1 MNGLENFSIFN
12 ILGMTEQDLKAQ
24 VKRPLDFWLKE
35 VRTVKDPGEA
45 LSLLNQ
51 AEEWTAEQKITVIK
65 GMLTLNLV
73 SFLTSNKVDFLDYD
87 GWKKYMQ
94 ENPFVPA
101 QTLEIPN
108 DKVVDL
114 SVQAMKVLRPKVT
127 RDMMRSGRAPKPQKL
142 LGQLV
147 EIWIKEDEEK
157 KLFFIGWAIYATV
170 MRTQAQAGMSIPI
183 ETKAVAE
190 AIRPEKSLKPLD
202 ESGQLCDVNDIMARL
217 KKIKA

>member
-1 MNGLENFSIFN
+1 MNLDNFSIFDV
-12 ILGMTEQDLKAQ
+12 LGMTEQELKAEA
-24 VKRPLDFWLKE
+24 KRPLDFW
-35 VRTVKDPGEA
+35 VRQVKQVKDPGVA
-45 LSLLNQ
+45 LGMLSQ
-51 AEEWTAEQKITVIK
+51 AEEWSPEQKITVIR
-65 GMLTLNLV
+65 GMLTMNLV

-101 QTLEIPN
+101 QTLEVPN

-114 SVQAMKVLRPKVT
+114 AVQAMKILRPKVT
-127 RDMMRSGRAPKPQKL
+127 RDMTKSGRAPKPQKL

-147 EIWIKEDEEK
+147 NTWLTSPEEK

-170 MRTQAQAGMSIPI
+170 MKTQAQAGMSFPI
-183 ETKAVAE
+183 EKKAVSE
-190 AIRPEKSLKPLD
+190 AIKPDKEVKSIE

-217 KKIKA
+217 KGIKV